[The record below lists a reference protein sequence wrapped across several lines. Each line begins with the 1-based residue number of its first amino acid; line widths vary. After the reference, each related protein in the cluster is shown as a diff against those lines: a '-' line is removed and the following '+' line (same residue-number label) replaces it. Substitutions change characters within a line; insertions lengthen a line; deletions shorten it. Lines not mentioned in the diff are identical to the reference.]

1 MTDKECNKILAKAKA
16 VQECVEIID
25 AHDEWICHI
34 NEELEKLDVMKPH
47 FIKVL
52 GYTEEEGNIYVDVPL
67 SKKEE
72 VIELVKEKL
81 EKAIQEHEKSI
92 SNEYEKL
99 NSLLK

>member
-1 MTDKECNKILAKAKA
+1 MIDKEHDEMIAKALE
-16 VQECVEIID
+16 VQECIETIE

-47 FIKVL
+47 FIKVS
-52 GYTEEEGNIYVDVPL
+52 GYTEGEGNIYVDIPL

-72 VIELVKEKL
+72 VMELIKEKL
-81 EKAIQEHEKSI
+81 ETEIQDRKIYI
-92 SNEYEKL
+92 SEVYEIL

>member
-1 MTDKECNKILAKAKA
+1 MIDKEHDEMIAKALE
-16 VQECVEIID
+16 VQECIETIE

-47 FIKVL
+47 FIKVS
-52 GYTEEEGNIYVDVPL
+52 GYTEGEGNICVDIPL

-81 EKAIQEHEKSI
+81 EKAIQEHEESI
-92 SNEYEKL
+92 SNEYERL
-99 NSLLK
+99 NNLLK

>member
-1 MTDKECNKILAKAKA
+1 MIDKERDEMIVKALE
-16 VQECVEIID
+16 VQMCTESIGM
-25 AHDEWICHI
+25 HNEWICNI

-47 FIKVL
+47 FIKVS
-52 GYTEEEGNIYVDVPL
+52 GYTEGEGNIYVDIPL

-81 EKAIQEHEKSI
+81 EKAIQEHEESI
-92 SNEYEKL
+92 SNEYERL